1 MRPRATGKAIHDS
14 PIGNPK
20 SPRRRASLNPERR
33 SCRGDILP
41 PCGSEI
47 ATEISHS
54 RRAVASATRTSQT
67 VSDLA
72 AIQSSQ
78 FARSTS
84 LGDGV
89 GRALGVGTDLGVG
102 VGLGVAVAVGVDVA
116 VGEAVAV
123 AVPVGVAVT
132 VGVAVAVAVAVG
144 EAVGVGVGVPPPV
157 GDTRT

>member
-1 MRPRATGKAIHDS
+1 MRPVATGKAIHDS

-20 SPRRRASLNPERR
+20 SPPRRASLNPELR

-41 PCGSEI
+41 PCCSEI
-47 ATEISHS
+47 ATEISHA
-54 RRAVASATRTSQT
+54 RRLLRLQREQAKRF
-67 VSDLA
+67 SDLA

-116 VGEAVAV
+116 VGVAV

-132 VGVAVAVAVAVG
+132 VGVAVAVG
-144 EAVGVGVGVPPPV
+144 EAVGVGVGVPPPL
-157 GDTRT
+157 GNTRT